1 MDKKYIALGI
11 LFLCFASLI
20 LGILA
25 PKQQETAIEQK
36 TENSFLTIENT
47 IDKIALLNIEGPIHA
62 SAGKGYWSDEFNIE
76 NFLTTIDKLEKDNK
90 VKAVIIRINSPGGT
104 VAASQD
110 IYDAILRLREKKPVV
125 ASLADVAASGGYYIA
140 SAADRIVAQRGTM
153 TGSIGVI
160 LNFPD
165 LTSLSEKIGVSANVI
180 KSGKY
185 KDAGS
190 IYRKMSGEEKLLFQ
204 SSVDNAYEQFISA
217 IKKGRIDRK
226 DDYKTE
232 KKILSINTLKQ
243 YADGRVML
251 GEEAY
256 KLGFVD
262 NLGSMHEA
270 KLIAN
275 KMTGINKQL
284 PIVPYNKM
292 NALRSLLIGMES
304 KFSLPIKNVLPFSVF
319 HNFQPLMILE

>member
-1 MDKKYIALGI
+1 M
-11 LFLCFASLI
+11 
-20 LGILA
+20 
-25 PKQQETAIEQK
+25 
-36 TENSFLTIENT
+36 
-47 IDKIALLNIEGPIHA
+47 
-62 SAGKGYWSDEFNIE
+62 
-76 NFLTTIDKLEKDNK
+76 
-90 VKAVIIRINSPGGT
+90 
-104 VAASQD
+104 
-110 IYDAILRLREKKPVV
+110 

-140 SAADRIVAQRGTM
+140 SAADRIIAQRGTM

-232 KKILSINTLKQ
+232 KKILSLNTLKQ

-284 PIVPYNKM
+284 PVVPYNKM

-304 KFSLPIKNVLPFSVF
+304 KFSLPIKNLLPFSVF

>member
-1 MDKKYIALGI
+1 MDKKYIAFGI

-20 LGILA
+20 LGILT
-25 PKQQETAIEQK
+25 PKQQEITVEQQ
-36 TENSFLTIENT
+36 TENNFLTIDNT

-110 IYDAILRLREKKPVV
+110 IYDAILRLRKKKPVV

-204 SSVDNAYEQFISA
+204 SSVDNAYQQFISA

-232 KKILSINTLKQ
+232 KKVLSINTLKQ

-256 KLGFVD
+256 NLGFVD
-262 NLGSMHEA
+262 NLGSMYEA

-284 PIVPYNKM
+284 LVVPYNKM
-292 NALRSLLIGMES
+292 NPLKSLLIGMES